1 MAKMT
6 IKGPEEYMAKLTK
19 LGKYSV
25 KICEDA
31 VRVGG
36 GIVADEVR
44 SSLKSLPEDKFRLL
58 RGNEKFSGVPKNQ
71 KQDLLD
77 SLGIT
82 PVTTSRDGVI
92 NVKIGFDGYGS
103 FKSKKYPNGVPNPLL
118 ARSIES
124 GSSVRQKT
132 PFIRK
137 AVNRSK
143 KRAIE
148 EMGKSIESDLR
159 IYALDS

>member
-1 MAKMT
+1 MANMT
-6 IKGPEEYMAKLTK
+6 IKGPEEFMAKLTK
-19 LGKYSV
+19 LGKDSV

-31 VRVGG
+31 VKVGG

-44 SSLKSLPEDKFRLL
+44 SALEGLPEDKFRRLQD
-58 RGNEKFSGVPKNQ
+58 NEKFSGVPKNQ

-77 SLGIT
+77 SFGIT
-82 PVTTSRDGVI
+82 PVSKSKNGII

-103 FKSKKYPNGVPNPLL
+103 FKTKKYPNGVPNTLL
-118 ARSIES
+118 ARAIES
-124 GSSVRQKT
+124 GSSVRKKT

-148 EMGKSIESDLR
+148 EMGKSIEAELKK
-159 IYALDS
+159 YTLD

>member
-6 IKGPEEYMAKLTK
+6 IKGPEEYMSKLTE
-19 LGKYSV
+19 LGKNSV

-44 SSLKSLPEDKFRLL
+44 TALQGLPENEFRKL
-58 RGNEKFSGVPKNQ
+58 RDNEKFTGVPKSQ
-71 KQDLLD
+71 KKDLLD

-82 PVTTSRDGVI
+82 PVTTSRDGII

-103 FKSKKYPNGVPNPLL
+103 YKSKKYPNGVPNPLL
-118 ARSIES
+118 ARAIES

-143 KRAIE
+143 KRAIA
-148 EMGKSIESDLR
+148 EMGKSIESDMKM
-159 IYALDS
+159 YAL

>member
-19 LGKYSV
+19 LGKDSV
-25 KICEDA
+25 KICENA
-31 VRVGG
+31 VKVGG

-44 SSLKSLPEDKFRLL
+44 SALESLPEDKFRRLQD
-58 RGNEKFSGVPKNQ
+58 NEKFSGVPKNQ

-77 SLGIT
+77 SFGVT
-82 PVTTSRDGVI
+82 PVSKSRDGFI

-103 FKSKKYPNGVPNPLL
+103 YKTKKYPNGVPNPLL
-118 ARSIES
+118 ARAIES
-124 GSSVRQKT
+124 GSSVRKKT

-143 KRAIE
+143 KRAVE
-148 EMGKSIESDLR
+148 EMSKSIKMELKK
-159 IYALDS
+159 YALN